1 MLYWASHILLYYK
14 KDAEN
19 NMVFPL
25 EKKKT
30 KNISYKNEYT
40 RQMSNACS
48 SLILSSPQGRVGLKF
63 HEKVLQRESAWHLE
77 EFKSKIGP
85 AGVSGQLH

>member
-25 EKKKT
+25 EKKK
-30 KNISYKNEYT
+30 KNISYKNECT

-63 HEKVLQRESAWHLE
+63 HEKVLQRESARHLE

>member
-25 EKKKT
+25 EKKK
-30 KNISYKNEYT
+30 KNISHKNECT

-48 SLILSSPQGRVGLKF
+48 SLILSSPPGRVGLKF
-63 HEKVLQRESAWHLE
+63 HEKVLQRESARHLE